1 MNEYRKATL
10 EDLNCLWEYNIAI
23 NPNDPRWIKWKDTY
37 INYNKTGEAVTF
49 TVIVD
54 NIPVG
59 EGTLLFSSECSAIN
73 GRTNL
78 ADNSTIAN
86 INALRIRKKHEG
98 KGYISTLVRLMED
111 YAAQNGYK
119 CLTIGVDAKE
129 TRNLAIYLHW
139 GYNEF
144 VTSEVEDG
152 ELVLY
157 YAKNSVSFGMA
168 KMASNSIVGFPRFVT
183 RFARKF
189 SWMVNT
195 TVCRRSMRTAT
206 RSKKAPC
213 RGGNPGRAKTKKLTK
228 SVLPLLYHGIGGT
241 ARSNLCP
248 K

>member
-1 MNEYRKATL
+1 M
-10 EDLNCLWEYNIAI
+10 
-23 NPNDPRWIKWKDTY
+23 
-37 INYNKTGEAVTF
+37 TF

-98 KGYISTLVRLMED
+98 KGYISTLVKLMED

>member
-98 KGYISTLVRLMED
+98 KGYISTLVKLMED
-111 YAAQNGYK
+111 YAFQGSKSISELQKERIEKQN
-119 CLTIGVDAKE
+119 TKE
-129 TRNLAIYLHW
+129 DSPQRFLA
-139 GYNEF
+139 
-144 VTSEVEDG
+144 
-152 ELVLY
+152 
-157 YAKNSVSFGMA
+157 YA
-168 KMASNSIVGFPRFVT
+168 
-183 RFARKF
+183 
-189 SWMVNT
+189 
-195 TVCRRSMRTAT
+195 
-206 RSKKAPC
+206 
-213 RGGNPGRAKTKKLTK
+213 
-228 SVLPLLYHGIGGT
+228 
-241 ARSNLCP
+241 
-248 K
+248 

>member
-23 NPNDPRWIKWKDTY
+23 NPNDLRWIKWKDTY

-98 KGYISTLVRLMED
+98 KGYISTLVKLMED

-157 YAKNSVSFGMA
+157 YAKNLEQ
-168 KMASNSIVGFPRFVT
+168 NFPNNCCKDRINHVWKQLD
-183 RFARKF
+183 KF
-189 SWMVNT
+189 SFV
-195 TVCRRSMRTAT
+195 
-206 RSKKAPC
+206 
-213 RGGNPGRAKTKKLTK
+213 GNPNINQNSHKG
-228 SVLPLLYHGIGGT
+228 VDVI
-241 ARSNLCP
+241 LCIIII
-248 K
+248 